1 MSVETLYWHD
11 YETSGASPAIDRPWQ
26 FAGLRT
32 TTDLE
37 IIGDP
42 LTVYAKPAL
51 DVLPHPAAVRITG
64 ISPFE
69 AEEKG
74 LSEQGFIARI
84 HDELAQPGT
93 CGVGYNSLRFDDEV
107 TRFTLWRNFY
117 DPYAREYSRGNSR
130 WDLIDVVRC
139 FYALRP
145 DSLNWPK
152 RTDGAPSFKLED
164 LTAANGLEHGAA
176 HDAMSDVTA
185 TLALARALRSADA
198 ALFDEL
204 LSMRFKARVEALID
218 TNAVT
223 PLAYVSGLMGTERAC
238 LGVIAPL
245 AVHPEYK
252 SDIICADLSRDPEFL
267 SLTPVEIQ
275 ARLFAK
281 GDELASPSDR
291 PGLMTIKVNKAP
303 VLLPMQ
309 QITADI
315 AARLGLDGDTLRR
328 NLATLR
334 KAREDRGSE
343 FTQHLQSVY
352 RGGPKTTD
360 LNPDTA
366 LYGAFLPNSDRRLI
380 QEVQESS
387 PAELRDRR
395 FAFTD
400 RRLPELLFRYRAR
413 NWPEILTDREQATW
427 QEHCREQWL
436 SSDHMTLE
444 DVRLALT
451 EEQRHPALGDK
462 PRAALADLERWVSE
476 NAKVLGVSG
485 A

>member
-11 YETSGASPAIDRPWQ
+11 YETSGASPASDRPWQ

-51 DVLPHPAAVRITG
+51 DVLPHPAAVRVTG

-69 AEEKG
+69 AKEKG

-145 DSLNWPK
+145 DSLNWPT
-152 RTDGAPSFKLED
+152 RPDGAPSFKLED

-185 TLALARALRSADA
+185 TLALARALRSADR

-204 LSMRFKARVEALID
+204 LAMRFKARVEALVDI
-218 TNAVT
+218 NAMT
-223 PLAYVSGLMGTERAC
+223 PLVYVSGLMGTERAC

-252 SDIICADLSRDPEFL
+252 SDIICADLSHEPDFL
-267 SLTPVEIQ
+267 SMTPEQIQ

-309 QITADI
+309 HVSPDI
-315 AARLGLDGDTLRR
+315 AARLGLDGDRLRG

-334 KAREDRGSE
+334 QARDDRGSE
-343 FTQHLQSVY
+343 FIQYLQSVY
-352 RGGPKTTD
+352 QGGPKATD
-360 LNPDTA
+360 SNPDTS
-366 LYGAFLPNSDRRLI
+366 LYGAFVPNSDRRLI

-413 NWPEILTDREQATW
+413 NWPDILTNVERATW
-427 QEHCREQWL
+427 QEHCREQWQ
-436 SSDHMTLE
+436 SSDHLNLE
-444 DVRLALT
+444 GFHLALAK
-451 EEQRHPALGDK
+451 EQSNPNLGDK
-462 PRAALADLERWVSE
+462 QRTALADLERWVSE

>member
-69 AEEKG
+69 AEAKG

-204 LSMRFKARVEALID
+204 LSMRFKVRVEALID
-218 TNAVT
+218 TKTVT

-267 SLTPVEIQ
+267 SLTSEEIQ

-281 GDELASPSDR
+281 DDELASPSDR

-343 FTQHLQSVY
+343 FIQHLQSVY

-366 LYGAFLPNSDRRLI
+366 LYRAFVPNSDRRLI

-436 SSDHMTLE
+436 SSDHMNLE
-444 DVRLALT
+444 GFHLALA
-451 EEQRHPALGDK
+451 EEQSHPNLGDK

>member
-69 AEEKG
+69 AEAKG

-152 RTDGAPSFKLED
+152 RNDGAPSFKLED

-204 LSMRFKARVEALID
+204 LSMRFKVRVEALID
-218 TNAVT
+218 TKTVT

-267 SLTPVEIQ
+267 SLTSEEIQ

-281 GDELASPSDR
+281 DDELASPSDR

-343 FTQHLQSVY
+343 FIQHLQSVY

-366 LYGAFLPNSDRRLI
+366 LYGAFVPNSDRTLI

-436 SSDHMTLE
+436 SSDHMNLE
-444 DVRLALT
+444 GLRLALA
-451 EEQRHPALGDK
+451 EEQSHPNLGDK

>member
-1 MSVETLYWHD
+1 VSVETLYWHD

-69 AEEKG
+69 AEAKG

-145 DSLNWPK
+145 NSLNWPK
-152 RTDGAPSFKLED
+152 RTDGSPSFKLED

-176 HDAMSDVTA
+176 HDAMSDVAA

-267 SLTPVEIQ
+267 SLTSEEIQ

-315 AARLGLDGDTLRR
+315 AVRLGLDGDTLRR

-343 FTQHLQSVY
+343 FIQHLQSVY

-366 LYGAFLPNSDRRLI
+366 LYGAFVPNSDRRLI

-413 NWPEILTDREQATW
+413 SWPEILTDREQAIW

-436 SSDHMTLE
+436 SSDHMNLE
-444 DVRLALT
+444 GFRLALA
-451 EEQRHPALGDK
+451 EEQSHPNLGDK
-462 PRAALADLERWVSE
+462 PTAALADLERWVSE